1 MSPFFQ
7 TEDDTYSEKEIAL
20 LHMLEREYTP
30 HLLRTILLPLITQT
44 SPVSL
49 RVLDW
54 AVVNWSKKHS
64 IVCSCVNPGEMVNMY
79 HAYRAALTFWRRRL
93 FDPFRRRRRIVVL
106 IDGKEYET
114 TLGQANFA
122 LFIYKNGILSYILT
136 HASEIEQDMTA
147 VSRKQ
152 RRTRSRERRDGARKK
167 RHELTPSA
175 CAPCIAYRAPLRME
189 FK

>member
-1 MSPFFQ
+1 MAPFFNR
-7 TEDDTYSEKEIAL
+7 DDETYSEKELAL
-20 LHMLEREYTP
+20 LTILEKEYTP

-93 FDPFRRRRRIVVL
+93 FDPFRRRRRILVR
-106 IDGKEYET
+106 IDGREYET

-122 LFIYKNGILSYILT
+122 LFIYKNGILGYILT

-152 RRTRSRERRDGARKK
+152 RRTHSKGNRDGKRRR
-167 RHELTPSA
+167 RHELTPSGGA
-175 CAPCIAYRAPLRME
+175 LCIAYSAPLRME